1 MDGRLVAILL
11 TLALPAI
18 LIVVTAYYFA
28 LNPLAILAEISVMV
42 GGVLYLLSYTDSF

>member
-11 TLALPAI
+11 TLVLPAA
-18 LIVVTAYYFA
+18 LIGVTAHFFS